1 MFVKHSKA
9 HFTPILSHLSNSSYY
24 TGTERSGWRT
34 SLQCQGFYEQPGPD
48 TSASGSHH
56 STAPTSGVLMKQV
69 IKVTSL
75 QNGLQHPGSRGLGPD
90 QMVMTRGQLLSST
103 GGRKM

>member
-1 MFVKHSKA
+1 MYQIPVTTREQKGVGGEPAFHVKGS
-9 HFTPILSHLSNSSYY
+9 TNS
-24 TGTERSGWRT
+24 
-34 SLQCQGFYEQPGPD
+34 QAPD

-75 QNGLQHPGSRGLGPD
+75 QNGLQHPGSHGLGPD